1 MRLFNKRD
9 LYFFFEKI
17 SLGQAERVFIY
28 VLFAI
33 ILIIQIAILS
43 TPFLNNQEQEDY
55 TELNK
60 LISERTE
67 KMQQSFDS
75 VLASQYYPTEKEITT
90 EMESETQTKKS
101 KPKSIK
107 PKKDA
112 APILININS
121 ATLTEWIK
129 VPGIGEKTA
138 QLILDYRLKMGSFKS
153 IDELKNVKGIGPKK
167 LEKLRP
173 FIKLDK

>member
-17 SLGQAERVFIY
+17 SLGQSERMFIY
-28 VLFAI
+28 VLFAC
-33 ILIIQIAILS
+33 ILFIQLAILS
-43 TPFLNNQEQEDY
+43 SPFLNNKEPEDY
-55 TELNK
+55 SELNK

-67 KMQQSFDS
+67 KMQQAYDS
-75 VLASQYYPTEKEITT
+75 VLASQYYPIDKEISS
-90 EMESETQTKKS
+90 EMGSEPQTKKS

-107 PKKDA
+107 PKKEG

-121 ATLTEWIK
+121 ATLSEWIK

-153 IDELKNVKGIGPKK
+153 VDELTKVKGIGPKK

-173 FIKLDK
+173 FIKLE